1 MRAHNNMNMQSRNA
15 QLQLSGAVFSRIL
28 LARLFQSHPC
38 CDAIAI
44 LAGATRRLDMLSG
57 LQWRA
62 ALASVAVPCNA
73 CMAIGSTQAI
83 G

>member
-15 QLQLSGAVFSRIL
+15 QLQLSGAGFSRIIF
-28 LARLFQSHPC
+28 ARLFQSHPC
-38 CDAIAI
+38 RDAIAI
-44 LAGATRRLDMLSG
+44 LARATRRWDMLSG

-62 ALASVAVPCNA
+62 PLASVAVPCNA
-73 CMAIGSTQAI
+73 CMAIGSAQAM